1 MNMSTFTNVTE
12 MKYWCY
18 KVLPLVYD
26 DSLSYYEVL
35 CKATEKLNEVIE
47 NNNNIPEYIKEVVA
61 EGGFFDQIQEQI
73 AELNDGTS
81 ATATADRF
89 TGELIWLNGNL
100 YRITRNMLAGDQ
112 YVTSSEGVTGNIEK
126 LTFEQWC
133 ERYRGLIKASIT
145 SHDEKHNSE
154 SSQTYSVDDW
164 MWWQGA
170 FYTVI
175 KDIAEGDRL
184 VVGRNVQT
192 SDLEQLIGGKIKKEL
207 AEIKVLIQNET
218 DARTEADKV
227 LTDSIAQEVSN
238 RSDADT
244 KLQSELDTE
253 VSNRSDADKVL
264 TDSVAQ
270 EVSNRSDADAK
281 LQSEL
286 ETEVSNR
293 SDADKVLTDSV
304 AQEVSDRSALIE
316 KDGDTTVVKGEP
328 VKINTA
334 SPLQY
339 GSVESLTD
347 YFGTV
352 SMTDKTGVSYKLLTQ
367 TSLTEKLK
375 ESSAFTY
382 NFYDIRNYGGTGDG
396 TTNDTTAFNTC
407 LQKNGNVYLPEMRE
421 DGTFYKWVLDSITL
435 TNNQNV
441 VGDGSSK
448 IIHTGT
454 APLFI
459 ITGSNV
465 NISGLD
471 IFFDSTGGNCVL
483 LNSTSGLE
491 YIFISNIVTHYSE
504 HFLYDTGSEGIITN
518 VFLDKISCRACL
530 GTTIYTSK
538 VFAFFILTNVTA
550 DNLPNTAT
558 WSSYQIENCEGAR
571 LTNCEAEGGLGNSTS
586 LGSGHGFLFTNCKAI
601 WLVNCMADYCSG
613 NGFYMSGSA
622 NHYFYFLNC
631 VSSLCLGHGYL
642 LNGTTVIVSNCFS
655 NGRKGQAGTV
665 IAGTNGFY
673 SFASDITISGC
684 VASYMTS
691 YPLAING
698 GTNVNVGNST
708 FTHNT
713 NGIYY
718 GGSAYGIVHDCC
730 STDNDNNNITW
741 ATSGTAF
748 YTDIFNGTTLLSNRP
763 A

>member
-145 SHDEKHNSE
+145 SHDEKYNSE

-270 EVSNRSDADAK
+270 EVS
-281 LQSEL
+281 
-286 ETEVSNR
+286 
-293 SDADKVLTDSV
+293 
-304 AQEVSDRSALIE
+304 DRSALIE

-328 VKINTA
+328 VKI
-334 SPLQY
+334 SSSLPMQY
-339 GSVESLTD
+339 GAVKDVSGKKCVEFSDGNVPYYLLTND
-347 YFGTV
+347 NKLGTSDIYNIVTAGGADSTGTTDSSDILQNAFDNYSCIFIPVGSYKIEKELNITKPITVFGTG
-352 SMTDKTGVSYKLLTQ
+352 SQSQLH
-367 TSLTEKLK
+367 
-375 ESSAFTY
+375 
-382 NFYDIRNYGGTGDG
+382 FYGNYGIVITATSTMKNFAIIGENSSTANGMTITNVTNFVIDGCYASGFFNGFKVDTTTYGVITNCLSEKNYSNGFYVTNNISREGQVIFSDCLSELNDGFGFLYYNTSANNMPIGNITSCSTYANTSGGIGLESVAGAYVEGLRVNGGFYGSDGVAEIYIEKTSYPVILNGVYFEESGKETTGRTKTTPANTSSDGIVCANNYQNVLSNCTFINCAHAGVRNIGSLVMQGCTVRSCNTGITNAGTGSIANCIIDSNNIGVQYSG
-396 TTNDTTAFNTC
+396 TQQSILLGNTFTSNTT
-407 LQKNGNVYLPEMRE
+407 
-421 DGTFYKWVLDSITL
+421 
-435 TNNQNV
+435 
-441 VGDGSSK
+441 
-448 IIHTGT
+448 
-454 APLFI
+454 
-459 ITGSNV
+459 
-465 NISGLD
+465 NISGDQNVKILA
-471 IFFDSTGGNCVL
+471 
-483 LNSTSGLE
+483 
-491 YIFISNIVTHYSE
+491 NIGV
-504 HFLYDTGSEGIITN
+504 G
-518 VFLDKISCRACL
+518 
-530 GTTIYTSK
+530 
-538 VFAFFILTNVTA
+538 
-550 DNLPNTAT
+550 DN
-558 WSSYQIENCEGAR
+558 
-571 LTNCEAEGGLGNSTS
+571 
-586 LGSGHGFLFTNCKAI
+586 
-601 WLVNCMADYCSG
+601 
-613 NGFYMSGSA
+613 
-622 NHYFYFLNC
+622 
-631 VSSLCLGHGYL
+631 
-642 LNGTTVIVSNCFS
+642 
-655 NGRKGQAGTV
+655 
-665 IAGTNGFY
+665 
-673 SFASDITISGC
+673 
-684 VASYMTS
+684 
-691 YPLAING
+691 
-698 GTNVNVGNST
+698 
-708 FTHNT
+708 
-713 NGIYY
+713 
-718 GGSAYGIVHDCC
+718 
-730 STDNDNNNITW
+730 
-741 ATSGTAF
+741 
-748 YTDIFNGTTLLSNRP
+748 
-763 A
+763 